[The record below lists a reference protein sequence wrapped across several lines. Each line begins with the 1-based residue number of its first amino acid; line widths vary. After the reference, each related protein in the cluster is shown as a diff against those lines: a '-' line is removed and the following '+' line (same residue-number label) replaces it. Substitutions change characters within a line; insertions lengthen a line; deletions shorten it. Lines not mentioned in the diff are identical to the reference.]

1 MVVDLVEEDMGDAV
15 VGVEDLE
22 VGEEGSVVVGEGD
35 IHGVQWAFRQ
45 EFTANCT
52 MSPNQTF
59 ANFAVPSL
67 CNSFQQ
73 NLILKGLTMQLI
85 LR

>member
-1 MVVDLVEEDMGDAV
+1 M

-22 VGEEGSVVVGEGD
+22 VGEEVSVVVGEGD
-35 IHGVQWAFRQ
+35 IYGVQWAFRQ
-45 EFTANCT
+45 EFMVNCT
-52 MSPNQTF
+52 KSLNQTF
-59 ANFAVPSL
+59 TKFAVPFL
-67 CNSFQQ
+67 CNLFQQ